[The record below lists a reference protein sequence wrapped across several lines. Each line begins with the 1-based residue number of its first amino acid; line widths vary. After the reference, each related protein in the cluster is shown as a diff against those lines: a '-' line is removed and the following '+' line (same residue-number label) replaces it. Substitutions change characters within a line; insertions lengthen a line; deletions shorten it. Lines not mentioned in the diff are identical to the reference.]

1 MSIAQRIQI
10 CRLLEKMEQQAEYS
24 RKLGLE
30 DVSVFMKEEKVK
42 RVTDGEV
49 KR

>member
-1 MSIAQRIQI
+1 MSIAQRVQI

-30 DVSVFMKEEKVK
+30 DVSVFMKERKVQRATDEEEK
-42 RVTDGEV
+42 R
-49 KR
+49 